1 MPDPSIRP
9 PHRKSADGGLC
20 PGVILGAAP
29 PPPHTIAIFQCL
41 ISTAFVHE
49 IYRLPV
55 LPSLPS
61 LSLAHRSLP
70 AVSMLCCCPAHNSTP
85 AHWPWQGP
93 WQGPDVRF
101 AAVPGVIR
109 TRVGYTGGT
118 TPWPTYRRM
127 GNHTETTHIVFDPT
141 VISFRELLVMF
152 WGDHDA
158 TLGGSGTQYRSA
170 IFYESESQLEAIAAS
185 IEGERAKVQ
194 ASRSSTQTIHPLPEP
209 TVSSRPSPNTNGS
222 CFWIPD
228 LLATPVRLAPGA
240 RASAV

>member
-1 MPDPSIRP
+1 MKLSVTYPPSP
-9 PHRKSADGGLC
+9 P
-20 PGVILGAAP
+20 
-29 PPPHTIAIFQCL
+29 
-41 ISTAFVHE
+41 
-49 IYRLPV
+49 
-55 LPSLPS
+55 LPSLPPS
-61 LSLAHRSLP
+61 LNPAHRSLP

-85 AHWPWQGP
+85 AHWP

-141 VISFRELLVMF
+141 IISFRELLVMF

-158 TLGGSGTQYRSA
+158 TLGGSDTQYRSA

-185 IEGERAKVQ
+185 IAGERAKVH
-194 ASRSSTQTIHPLPEP
+194 ASRASPQSIRPLPEP
-209 TVSSRPSPNTNGS
+209 TVSSRPSPNTNGC

-228 LLATPVRLAPGA
+228 LLATPVRVTPGA
-240 RASAV
+240 RVSAV